1 MRSIT
6 EVLKDRDNF
15 GGGNMVT
22 KAEFKAYQGKNC
34 AAIQELLKGTGTRP
48 VLFLG
53 SGITR
58 RYLGAPSWTELL
70 IAVAAKAGIV
80 GDQYNFLAQKVG
92 NDPAMI
98 GTALIDPIHE
108 WAWGAGKDEFPPD
121 YFTASVEK
129 SVFLKHLASGHLKGY
144 GPLPADHPL
153 KAETDLLKKTAPH
166 AIITTNFD
174 GLAAELF
181 PDFELVVGEQIIPMS
196 MSIMGELY
204 QIHGS
209 IVDPISLVLTHADY
223 DRFMKKRRY
232 ISSKMMTY
240 FAEYPVFILGYGLG
254 DANVNAIIS
263 DLGEAMKDK
272 GGLLDNVYYIEWTPD
287 VLLLSH
293 LKEEHVVPVESGSLP
308 ALRVRTIVT
317 SDFEWVLRCLADMA
331 SPVAVNTK
339 VLRHLAARVI
349 DLVRADVPKNKVEID
364 YTKIEKLSD
373 DANELAMVLG
383 ISNVSNPNLDYPYLL
398 TQVAQKLGFNYWAHA
413 HKLLPLANEVV
424 GYDIKASDNEYHMAF
439 KSGLK
444 QATHKYSEKLVDLLK
459 KLQQEQANKVHAV
472 AVGEDA

>member
-1 MRSIT
+1 
-6 EVLKDRDNF
+6 
-15 GGGNMVT
+15 MVK
-22 KAEFKAYQGKNC
+22 KAEFEAYQARNRTNMR
-34 AAIQELLKGTGTRP
+34 ELLSGTGTRP

-58 RYLGAPSWTELL
+58 RFLGAPSWPELL
-70 IAVAAKAGIV
+70 VAIAEKIGIV

-92 NDPAMI
+92 NNPAMI
-98 GTALIDPIHE
+98 GSLLVDPAHE
-108 WAWGAGKDEFPPD
+108 WAWGDGKSEFPPE

-129 SVFLKHLASGHLKGY
+129 SVFLKHLVAQHLKSF
-144 GPLPADHPL
+144 GPLPAKHPL
-153 KAETDLLKKTAPH
+153 SVETDLLKKTAPH

-181 PDFELVVGEQIIPMS
+181 PDYELVVGEQIIPMS

-209 IVDPISLVLTHADY
+209 VADPSSLVLTQSDY
-223 DRFMKKRRY
+223 ERFMKKRRY

-272 GGLLDNVYYIEWTPD
+272 GGLLDNVYYVEWVPD
-287 VLLLSH
+287 VLALTH
-293 LKEEHVVPVESGSLP
+293 LKEEHVVPSEPGTLP
-308 ALRVRTIVT
+308 LRVRTIVT
-317 SDFEWVLRCLADMA
+317 SDFEWVLRTLADMA
-331 SPVAVNTK
+331 SPVPVNTK
-339 VLRHLAARVI
+339 VLRHLAARVV
-349 DLVRADVPKNKVEID
+349 DLVRTDVPKNKVEID

-373 DANELAMVLG
+373 DTKELAMVLG
-383 ISNVSNPNLDYPYLL
+383 ISNVSNPNLDYPYIL
-398 TQVAQKLGFNYWAHA
+398 TQVAQKLGYNYWAHA
-413 HKLLPLANEVV
+413 HKLLLAANKKL
-424 GYDIKASDNEYHMAF
+424 GYDIKSTDNEYHMAF

-444 QATHKYSEKLVDLLK
+444 LITHKYSEKLVDLLRE
-459 KLQQEQANKVHAV
+459 LQEQHSKKALSLTDS
-472 AVGEDA
+472 EITP